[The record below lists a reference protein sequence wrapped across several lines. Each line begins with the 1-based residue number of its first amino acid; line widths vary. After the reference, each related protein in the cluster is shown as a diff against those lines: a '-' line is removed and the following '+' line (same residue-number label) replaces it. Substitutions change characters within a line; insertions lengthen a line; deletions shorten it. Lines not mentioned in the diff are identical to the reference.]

1 MSPFLIVLCPA
12 RNKYRTRKGIQFW
25 VESLIINS
33 AEELCF
39 WRSQF
44 QYYLGSFYIFW
55 ILTLYQ
61 IHDSQIFLPFSRLSF
76 HFVDAFLWCAETLFL
91 FLFPLP
97 EETYPKKYCQD
108 WCQKVY
114 CLFSSFFCIF
124 FLTMKLVGFWFP
136 NQGLNPSTL
145 QWMHRANHSGK
156 SQCTMYCL
164 FSPENFTVCHFTFK
178 ALVHFEL
185 IFYMM

>member
-114 CLFSSFFCIF
+114 CRFSSFFCIF
-124 FLTMKLVGFWFP
+124 FFWPWSLWDSGFPTRDWTQVPYSGCTEPTTLGSP
-136 NQGLNPSTL
+136 NVLCTACFL
-145 QWMHRANHSGK
+145 QRILRFAILHSR
-156 SQCTMYCL
+156 L
-164 FSPENFTVCHFTFK
+164 
-178 ALVHFEL
+178 
-185 IFYMM
+185 